1 MNVIIQENLDE
12 QRIAEI
18 RSLGGALDAVLQER
32 VRQVALKAAG
42 KFKYGCEDDELDDF
56 KCYSI
61 LGEEFGEVGHEV
73 NESINRPVD
82 LQKLHDELIQVAA
95 VAVAWS
101 ERVKRQIDAAKWRP
115 LAEVR
120 VNGEVFKDLGDA
132 PAFVAHPKCPRASGR
147 HG

>member
-1 MNVIIQENLDE
+1 MSTNPS
-12 QRIAEI
+12 A
-18 RSLGGALDAVLQER
+18 ATDAQLEKVFEER
-32 VRQVALKAAG
+32 TRQICLKLAG

-101 ERVKRQIDAAKWRP
+101 ERVKRQIDVATM
-115 LAEVR
+115 LEMGDF
-120 VNGEVFKDLGDA
+120 GES
-132 PAFVAHPKCPRASGR
+132 P
-147 HG
+147 